1 MGRDWALGEA
11 WMERLGRGVVRR
23 GSGLSPDTPWEGGWG
38 GGAVGVGRNGAARV
52 ALCWQELDDAQEAQ
66 CSRVERAGED
76 PHSYYLPGQ
85 FAFIKAL
92 SP

>member
-1 MGRDWALGEA
+1 MGAIGA
-11 WMERLGRGVVRR
+11 
-23 GSGLSPDTPWEGGWG
+23 GW
-38 GGAVGVGRNGAARV
+38 NGAARV
-52 ALCWQELDDAQEAQ
+52 ALCWQELDNAQDAQ
-66 CSRVERAGED
+66 CSRVERFGED

>member
-1 MGRDWALGEA
+1 M
-11 WMERLGRGVVRR
+11 RR
-23 GSGLSPDTPWEGGWG
+23 GSGPGPGAPGTGA
-38 GGAVGVGRNGAARV
+38 GAVGAGRNGAAGV
-52 ALCWQELDDAQEAQ
+52 ALCPQELEEAQDTQ
-66 CSRVERAGED
+66 CSRVEHAGED

>member
-1 MGRDWALGEA
+1 M
-11 WMERLGRGVVRR
+11 
-23 GSGLSPDTPWEGGWG
+23 
-38 GGAVGVGRNGAARV
+38 GAVGVGRNWAARV

>member
-1 MGRDWALGEA
+1 MGRDWALGVA
-11 WMERLGRGVVRR
+11 WIKRFGGVEEGFWAWPRHSLGGGRGAI
-23 GSGLSPDTPWEGGWG
+23 GAGW
-38 GGAVGVGRNGAARV
+38 NGAARV
-52 ALCWQELDDAQEAQ
+52 ALCWQELDNAQDAQ
-66 CSRVERAGED
+66 CSRVERFGED